1 MAVHSSTAWR
11 SVRCPSPPPGV
22 DGLRPFAP
30 EPFDVIGI
38 EDIVTVPR
46 LHRLEL
52 AALEI
57 VI

>member
-1 MAVHSSTAWR
+1 
-11 SVRCPSPPPGV
+11 VRCPSPPPGV

-30 EPFDVIGI
+30 EPFDFIGI